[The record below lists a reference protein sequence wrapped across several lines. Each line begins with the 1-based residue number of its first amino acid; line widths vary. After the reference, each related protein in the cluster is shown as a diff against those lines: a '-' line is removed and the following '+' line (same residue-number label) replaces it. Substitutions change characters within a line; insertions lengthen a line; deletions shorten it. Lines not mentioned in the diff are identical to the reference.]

1 MPSMISRS
9 CKAERSSPEDYVNGT
24 WSVLDVS
31 SQIAVALS
39 EVIKQRS
46 EVIKQ
51 RSGVIKQRSY
61 LVRRSC
67 SNLDI

>member
-46 EVIKQ
+46 EVIEQ
-51 RSGVIKQRSY
+51 RVLQYSGY
-61 LVRRSC
+61 LVRLSY
-67 SNLDI
+67 SILDI